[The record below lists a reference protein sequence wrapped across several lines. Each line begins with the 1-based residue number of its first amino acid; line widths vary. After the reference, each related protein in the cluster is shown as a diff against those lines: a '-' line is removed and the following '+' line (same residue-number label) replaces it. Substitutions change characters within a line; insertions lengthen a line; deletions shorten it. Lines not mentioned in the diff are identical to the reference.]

1 MTTSTSHF
9 FPTTESAQIIWLTH
23 YALQLPVN
31 GPTCGIVNEE
41 ITNTQTDITSY
52 VFMLQQWHPASQ
64 RDGKEFT
71 AHKQLMIFG
80 SGSVPLPYPQPTL
93 FPNPPPASIP
103 GIQKRLF
110 SQIARIKAS
119 LNYTEV
125 IGKDLGIIAIPD
137 TVEHPVPEFWLTA
150 ELGLETPQVR
160 IDFTKY
166 GHEGI
171 WIESRINEGDWAFLA
186 IDTVKPYLDK
196 RPLIAGN
203 TLETRE
209 YRMRWWDK
217 SEAHGE
223 WTGVQKAILGV

>member
-9 FPTTESAQIIWLTH
+9 FPTTEAAQIIWLTH

-31 GPTCGIVNEE
+31 GPTCGIGNEE

-110 SQIARIKAS
+110 SQIARI
-119 LNYTEV
+119 
-125 IGKDLGIIAIPD
+125 
-137 TVEHPVPEFWLTA
+137 
-150 ELGLETPQVR
+150 
-160 IDFTKY
+160 
-166 GHEGI
+166 
-171 WIESRINEGDWAFLA
+171 
-186 IDTVKPYLDK
+186 
-196 RPLIAGN
+196 
-203 TLETRE
+203 
-209 YRMRWWDK
+209 
-217 SEAHGE
+217 
-223 WTGVQKAILGV
+223 